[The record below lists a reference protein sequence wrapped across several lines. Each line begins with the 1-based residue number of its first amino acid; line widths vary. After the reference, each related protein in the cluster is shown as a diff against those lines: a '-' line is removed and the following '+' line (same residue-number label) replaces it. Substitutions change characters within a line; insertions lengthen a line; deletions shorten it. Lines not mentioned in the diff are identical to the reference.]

1 MSEYQTTPLLNKKP
15 TLVMLQPA
23 IFSTLSLL
31 LLYSIYS
38 LQAYLNVLEHNI
50 TVLNSGNKNQI
61 IQQLS

>member
-1 MSEYQTTPLLNKKP
+1 MSEYQPTPLLNKKP
-15 TLVMLQPA
+15 TLVMLWPP

-50 TVLNSGNKNQI
+50 TVLKSGNKNQI

>member
-15 TLVMLQPA
+15 TLVMLRPA

-38 LQAYLNVLEHNI
+38 LQVYLNVINLSHLLEF
-50 TVLNSGNKNQI
+50 LLKNCPH
-61 IQQLS
+61 SY